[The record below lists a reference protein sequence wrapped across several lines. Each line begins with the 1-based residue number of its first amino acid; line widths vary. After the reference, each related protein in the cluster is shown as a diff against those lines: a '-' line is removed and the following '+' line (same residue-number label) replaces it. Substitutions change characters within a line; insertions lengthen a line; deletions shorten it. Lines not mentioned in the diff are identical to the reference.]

1 MGKGALEY
9 DSYLTQLS
17 SIQICSIFR
26 NIHPVL
32 YMTKRRKTTSV
43 NARADFFF
51 HESAEYFYTLYIY
64 ILSENSETS
73 KFQSKVVFLYLYST
87 EQKSWAIPYFFIFLF
102 IYLFIEKLDQTSS
115 LLPFVWV
122 NPQKR
127 LMATLYDGHKINSIL
142 GATWKFGIS

>member
-87 EQKSWAIPYFFIFLF
+87 EQKS
-102 IYLFIEKLDQTSS
+102 
-115 LLPFVWV
+115 
-122 NPQKR
+122 
-127 LMATLYDGHKINSIL
+127 
-142 GATWKFGIS
+142 

>member
-32 YMTKRRKTTSV
+32 YMTKRRKATSV

-51 HESAEYFYTLYIY
+51 MNLLNTFILYIYIY

-87 EQKSWAIPYFFIFLF
+87 EQKS
-102 IYLFIEKLDQTSS
+102 
-115 LLPFVWV
+115 
-122 NPQKR
+122 
-127 LMATLYDGHKINSIL
+127 
-142 GATWKFGIS
+142 